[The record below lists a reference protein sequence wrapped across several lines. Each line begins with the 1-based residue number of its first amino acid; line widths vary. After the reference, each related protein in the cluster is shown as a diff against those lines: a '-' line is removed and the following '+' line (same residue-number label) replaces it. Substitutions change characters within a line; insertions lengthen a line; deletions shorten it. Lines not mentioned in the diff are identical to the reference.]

1 MEEFINVKYSS
12 SSVRNA
18 IAEEIKSEFART
30 GRELGHST
38 KRTINDMTQQR
49 IAISKELERTELK
62 GMSNL
67 TENSTSVVLTVGGS
81 VITEVL
87 DERY

>member
-1 MEEFINVKYSS
+1 MKDR
-12 SSVRNA
+12 VRNA

-49 IAISKELERTELK
+49 IAISKELERTELRICFEMIK
-62 GMSNL
+62 K
-67 TENSTSVVLTVGGS
+67 
-81 VITEVL
+81 I
-87 DERY
+87 Y